1 MRDSE
6 EEDQAPENGES
17 GRTMRV
23 AQALSARGGADFV
36 KPGNLV
42 EVRFVKGQSLSLTAS
57 RLLAL
62 MILTAGGDAWREVP
76 HRIRKADIRRGH
88 KSNERLADML
98 EELHRTLFAQ
108 DDRSWRGRRATQR
121 FSLIL
126 RSKEEID
133 DEEGGESGWIEWEF
147 TPDARKLIQE
157 SETYAVLNRQAVLG
171 FRSSYA
177 LKLYEIGAL
186 RLHRRIPTWK
196 CDITGLRATLG
207 ISPDVYKD
215 FAQLRRKV
223 LTTAKREIDQL
234 AHFFVEWTETKRG
247 RSVAEIEF
255 RFVPKDA
262 PAQLSTAEELERHS
276 AGRAAR
282 RDDAVERIV
291 DDLVPADQVQQLV
304 AAATISLR
312 ATEVES
318 AERKS
323 FPSGSLHW
331 AGGERFLAIAR
342 ESGGGWDIDM
352 LADAYRA
359 FMSERLMK
367 LTGQKLEKSWRGF
380 CESYVARR
388 GRP

>member
-1 MRDSE
+1 M
-6 EEDQAPENGES
+6 
-17 GRTMRV
+17 
-23 AQALSARGGADFV
+23 
-36 KPGNLV
+36 
-42 EVRFVKGQSLSLTAS
+42 LSLIA
-57 RLLAL
+57 
-62 MILTAGGDAWREVP
+62 
-76 HRIRKADIRRGH
+76 
-88 KSNERLADML
+88 
-98 EELHRTLFAQ
+98 
-108 DDRSWRGRRATQR
+108 
-121 FSLIL
+121 
-126 RSKEEID
+126 
-133 DEEGGESGWIEWEF
+133 
-147 TPDARKLIQE
+147 
-157 SETYAVLNRQAVLG
+157 QAVLG

-234 AHFFVEWTETKRG
+234 AHFAVEWTETKKG

-282 RDDAVERIV
+282 RDNVVERIV

-304 AAATISLR
+304 AAATSSLR
-312 ATEVES
+312 ATESEGV
-318 AERKS
+318 ERKS